1 MKRLAQRTFLACA
14 LIWLPAAAQ
23 AQPFPTG
30 PISLVVPLAPGDAAD
45 IAARALGEDISRQLK
60 TPVLTINRRG
70 AGGAVGTNAVVQA
83 RRDGYTILFAQN
95 SALTFR
101 AVLDP
106 KSVTYDALRI
116 WCHSA
121 PPQRTP
127 TILVVRS
134 DAPYR
139 NFAEFIE
146 YSKKNPGRVRI
157 GHPGSGSVGDFCV
170 QLINALTGSEL
181 VPVPYTGAAPAIVG
195 LRGEHIEGVVLS
207 LGALSAHIKSGAF
220 RGLAASS
227 RFPEFV
233 EIPTLRELGYQ
244 EELFGI
250 WFSFLGAG
258 RDPRRRE
265 ESPCRR
271 DRTGGQSSGDHGKTG
286 VARHLAELRHTR
298 ADRGRDPRGVQA
310 GRRDSQEDRSGQMKL
325 FMQARKEIHYSRP
338 AAGARASGTTSHTYR
353 RGSY

>member
-1 MKRLAQRTFLACA
+1 MNRFAQRTLLACA

-45 IAARALGEDISRQLK
+45 IAARALGEEISRLLK
-60 TPVLTINRRG
+60 TPVLSINRPG

-83 RRDGYTILFAQN
+83 RKDGHTILFAQN

-106 KSVTYDALRI
+106 KSVTYDALRDL
-116 WCHSA
+116 A
-121 PPQRTP
+121 PLGTASRTP

-134 DAPYR
+134 GAPYR

-146 YSKKNPGRVRI
+146 NSKKNPGHVRI

-181 VPVPYTGAAPAIVG
+181 VPVPYTGAAPAIVA

-220 RGLAASS
+220 RGLATSS

-233 EIPTLRELGYQ
+233 DIPTLRELGYQ

-250 WFSFLGAG
+250 WFSFLAPAGIPEDARKALVGAIEQAVK
-258 RDPRRRE
+258 DPAITARLA
-265 ESPCRR
+265 SL
-271 DRTGGQSSGDHGKTG
+271 GILQSYATPEQTAAEIRAEFKRAGEIARKTG
-286 VARHLAELRHTR
+286 LV
-298 ADRGRDPRGVQA
+298 
-310 GRRDSQEDRSGQMKL
+310 K
-325 FMQARKEIHYSRP
+325 
-338 AAGARASGTTSHTYR
+338 
-353 RGSY
+353 